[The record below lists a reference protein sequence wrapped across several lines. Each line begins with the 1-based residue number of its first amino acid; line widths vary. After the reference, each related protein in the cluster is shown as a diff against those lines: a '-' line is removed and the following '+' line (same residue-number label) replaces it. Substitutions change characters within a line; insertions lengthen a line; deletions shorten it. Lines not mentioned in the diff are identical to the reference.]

1 MTFEVEILDNTR
13 GREVDSFSPDVWTSV
28 MPRQFRVTSI
38 FVTTGR
44 AIGVTSDGQP
54 YVIEEAPE
62 GSILA
67 VDVNGDIFRYVGPDG
82 QLNGPGADH
91 ASPSFDPWAKA
102 CFPEPTKRFLK
113 KGVITL
119 YRDYWRF
126 LCGSDPKSMFDR
138 AIRLTPQR
146 KIR

>member
-1 MTFEVEILDNTR
+1 MC
-13 GREVDSFSPDVWTSV
+13 
-28 MPRQFRVTSI
+28 RQFKVTSI

-54 YVIEEAPE
+54 YVIEEVPE

-67 VDVNGDIFRYVGPDG
+67 VDVNGHIFRYVADG
-82 QLNGPGADH
+82 QLTDPGADH

-102 CFPEPTKRFLK
+102 LFPEPTKRFLK

-126 LCGSDPKSMFDR
+126 LCGSDPKSMFDL
-138 AIRLTPQR
+138 AISLTTQR